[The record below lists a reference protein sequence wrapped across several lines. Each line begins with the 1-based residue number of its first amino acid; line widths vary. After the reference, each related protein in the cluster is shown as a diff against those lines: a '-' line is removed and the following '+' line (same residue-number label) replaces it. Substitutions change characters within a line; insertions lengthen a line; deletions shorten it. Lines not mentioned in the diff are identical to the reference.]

1 MALIEPFLEGLKK
14 EIAATAKIIRELNLR
29 IIAVY
34 IGGGTPT
41 TLSAE
46 QLTRLLEW
54 LYSEFDLGAVREFSV
69 EAGRPDTITADKLK
83 AMSGKVTRISINPQ
97 SMSDEVLCAIG
108 RHHGAEDIRRAYK
121 TARET
126 MNADINMD
134 LIAGLPA
141 DTPERFETTVR
152 EIIAMEPE
160 NITVHTLALKRG
172 TQITMED
179 TKRPDKAAVSRMLD
193 KSSKL
198 LRAAGYRPYY
208 LYRQKFMSGGFENVG
223 WAKDK
228 KESLYNILI
237 MEELSSIIALGGG
250 GSTKLVD
257 PKLGKV
263 QRIFDLKYPK
273 EYIDGID
280 KMIADKEKIVT
291 FYNEM
296 GL

>member
-1 MALIEPFLEGLKK
+1 
-14 EIAATAKIIRELNLR
+14 
-29 IIAVY
+29 
-34 IGGGTPT
+34 
-41 TLSAE
+41 
-46 QLTRLLEW
+46 
-54 LYSEFDLGAVREFSV
+54 LGAVREFSV

-237 MEELSSIIALGGG
+237 MEELCSIIALGGG
-250 GSTKLVD
+250 GSTKLVY